1 MADFKSLLIGM
12 MEEQAAL
19 LLKHIA
25 IFKAG
30 NSTNI
35 APKDIADTRKIIKKV
50 KKEPVDPNKPKK
62 SPSAYLL
69 YMGENQAP
77 FKLANPKLSQIE
89 VMTSLGNSWTA
100 LPSEAKE
107 RFVKQANTHKEL
119 YEMKMAA
126 YISGSSSSNAQSST
140 TSSAGKLVSIVP
152 KSATVAAQVPHV
164 VVTASVTTE
173 SEKELKKKRKRAQK
187 EAEAGVLVLA
197 SNEAV
202 SAPESEKKK
211 VLDLKFYLLRAV
223 HSRKFFLLLLIIS
236 QQKKHKKSKDNSVT
250 D

>member
-1 MADFKSLLIGM
+1 MSDFKNLLIKM

-30 NSTNI
+30 ESTHI
-35 APKDIADTRKIIKKV
+35 APIDTVHTGKKV
-50 KKEPVDPNKPKK
+50 KKAKKEPVDPNKPKK

-77 FKLANPKLSQIE
+77 FKAANQNLSQIE
-89 VMTSLGNSWTA
+89 VMTALGNRWTA

-126 YISGSSSSNAQSST
+126 YNSGSSSSNALSST
-140 TSSAGKLVSIVP
+140 PASTGKPVATVP
-152 KSATVAAQVPHV
+152 KSVTVAAQVSHV
-164 VVTASVTTE
+164 AVTASVTTE

-187 EAEAGVLVLA
+187 EAEAGVLALA
-197 SNEAV
+197 SEQII

-211 VLDLKFYLLRAV
+211 VLYFNFLSLVRSILL
-223 HSRKFFLLLLIIS
+223 
-236 QQKKHKKSKDNSVT
+236 
-250 D
+250 

>member
-1 MADFKSLLIGM
+1 MLF
-12 MEEQAAL
+12 
-19 LLKHIA
+19 
-25 IFKAG
+25 
-30 NSTNI
+30 
-35 APKDIADTRKIIKKV
+35 P
-50 KKEPVDPNKPKK
+50 
-62 SPSAYLL
+62 
-69 YMGENQAP
+69 
-77 FKLANPKLSQIE
+77 
-89 VMTSLGNSWTA
+89 
-100 LPSEAKE
+100 
-107 RFVKQANTHKEL
+107 
-119 YEMKMAA
+119 
-126 YISGSSSSNAQSST
+126 SSSNAQSST